1 VEVLTPLTLQF
12 AFVGGAP
19 KGLGTLRRL
28 LADTERLL
36 GATRRTGPPVLE
48 TLDAATSTLRLRLPE
63 ALATDLAT
71 DLQLLLQGQGLD
83 RLRPARAKILHA
95 WQRQAREA
103 GTASTVGLQQVRLEL
118 AGQPALQ
125 IDPATG
131 YAFQELLF
139 DVELYLY
146 GVVTKMG
153 GRGQARLQIRD
164 ERYGLRTLRCR
175 KDTLAGEERNRLYKY
190 CAVHASAV
198 QNSLT
203 GRLDS
208 FEFVQFLDFSTDY
221 RPKALLESIRL
232 ASVIRPVA

>member
-1 VEVLTPLTLQF
+1 MDALTPLTLQF
-12 AFVGGAP
+12 AFAGGAP
-19 KGLGTLRRL
+19 TGLGTLRRL
-28 LADTERLL
+28 LADTERLV
-36 GATRRTGPPVLE
+36 GATRRTGQPQLE
-48 TLDAATSTLRLRLPE
+48 TLDAASSTLRLLLPPT
-63 ALATDLAT
+63 LASDLAT

-83 RLRPARAKILHA
+83 RLRPARAKVLHT

-103 GTASTVGLQQVRLEL
+103 GGLQLVRLEL
-118 AGQPALQ
+118 AGQAPLQ
-125 IDPATG
+125 IDPKTG

-190 CAVHASAV
+190 CAVHTRAV

-208 FEFVQFLDFSTDY
+208 FEFVQFLDFRTDF
-221 RPKALLESIRL
+221 RVRDLVESIGAR
-232 ASVIRPVA
+232 S